1 MDDQTAQDTQTT
13 TPETPT
19 AETTQTAF
27 DANAYNTIVETIK
40 RVMGIIET
48 TKTQVKDLR
57 ESLDSI
63 LKNDSTY
70 QTHLEAA
77 NTANKL
83 KNKTKQEV
91 LKRPEA
97 AIVLAKMKDL
107 STTLKENQATLSEN
121 LVSYINI
128 AGVNEIE
135 DENGIPREITF
146 TAKLKPMSQRE

>member
-1 MDDQTAQDTQTT
+1 MDTQDTQTDVT
-13 TPETPT
+13 TETPT
-19 AETTQTAF
+19 SETAQTAF

-40 RVMGIIET
+40 RVMGIIDT
-48 TKTQVKDLR
+48 TKTQVRDLR
-57 ESLDSI
+57 ESLESI

-70 QTHLEAA
+70 QAHLEAA

-83 KNKTKQEV
+83 KNK
-91 LKRPEA
+91 RPEA
-97 AIVLAKMKDL
+97 ATVLAKMKDL
-107 STTLKENQATLSEN
+107 SATLKESQETLSEN